1 MSTLTAERYQ
11 LSVVLRD
18 LKEKKT
24 TEYEKHLATIR
35 ELTKENISEFVESI
49 LSDKTIEL
57 SDQFKILH
65 RFSNLISKTFENTGE
80 QLLLQLGEYQGVI
93 LLAQELVFSKNE
105 KEAETGLLQHYLGR
119 TYTKE
124 ILKYLYLH
132 PSARHKELA
141 DELSVSASHLS
152 EILTELI
159 QADIVRKKRQS
170 KYSFYSLSHP
180 AYEYTK
186 SKLIK
191 GVVVEKSSY
200 MSNPFSLPTNVDSWH
215 RKVSDNFGTNKIRFF
230 VEYNATKEEG
240 ESA

>member
-24 TEYEKHLATIR
+24 TEYENHLATIR
-35 ELTKENISEFVESI
+35 ELNKENTSEFVDAL
-49 LSDKTIEL
+49 LSEKTTEL
-57 SDQFKILH
+57 SAQLKILY
-65 RFSNLISKTFENTGE
+65 RFSNLISKTFENTNE
-80 QLLLQLGEYQGVI
+80 QLLLQLGELQGI
-93 LLAQELVFSKNE
+93 TLLVQELILTKSE
-105 KEAETGLLQHYLGR
+105 KEEETNLLQQYLR
-119 TYTKE
+119 RKYTRE
-124 ILKYLYLH
+124 ILEYLYRN

-170 KYSFYSLSHP
+170 KYSFYSLSHS

-200 MSNPFSLPTNVDSWH
+200 MSNPFSLPTNIDSWH